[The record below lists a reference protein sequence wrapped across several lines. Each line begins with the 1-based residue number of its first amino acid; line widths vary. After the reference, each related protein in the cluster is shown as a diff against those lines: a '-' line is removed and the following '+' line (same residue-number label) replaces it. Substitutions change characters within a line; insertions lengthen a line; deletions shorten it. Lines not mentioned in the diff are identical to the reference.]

1 MRDIHTDT
9 VLRIVGRPDEPFTG
23 RQLCLLGHGS
33 DLGGIVVNIF
43 DDIVYKFHCY
53 LLVRWRHDRGA
64 VVFYVIGCSGLI

>member
-1 MRDIHTDT
+1 MRDIHADT

-23 RQLCLLGHGS
+23 RHPGLFGHGP
-33 DLGGIVVNIF
+33 DLGGIVIYIF

-53 LLVRWRHDRGA
+53 LLMRWRHDRGT